1 MSGYKKHRSGKF
13 KDEHGRK
20 GLAKNKAQIGADKNR
35 EQAELG
41 GNGLSVSESL
51 KIAEREEKIRSLAVN
66 VHTDID
72 TPANKP
78 LKPSMTK
85 PEEEEC
91 CVPLSSADQ
100 EALKA
105 LFKKKKKRRN
115 LKALNKMSGRLL
127 SCIERKALF
136 LHV

>member
-20 GLAKNKAQIGADKNR
+20 GLAKNKAQKGSDRNR

-51 KIAEREEKIRSLAVN
+51 KVAEREEKIRSSGVN
-66 VHTDID
+66 AQTDIH
-72 TPANKP
+72 TPVNIP
-78 LKPSMTK
+78 LKHSTTK
-85 PEEEEC
+85 SEKEEC
-91 CVPLSSADQ
+91 SVPLSSSDQ

-105 LFKKKKKRRN
+105 LFKKKKKTQPKGIETN
-115 LKALNKMSGRLL
+115 AL
-127 SCIERKALF
+127 
-136 LHV
+136 